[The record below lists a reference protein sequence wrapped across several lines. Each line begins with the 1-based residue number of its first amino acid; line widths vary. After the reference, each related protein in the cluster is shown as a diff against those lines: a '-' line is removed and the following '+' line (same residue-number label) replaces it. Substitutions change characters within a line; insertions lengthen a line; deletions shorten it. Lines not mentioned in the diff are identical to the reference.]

1 MEEMTLTIPSI
12 GCQGCMNKIINKL
25 QNLAGV
31 EIIHTDVP
39 AKQLAVRYPAQEVSA
54 EAIEAAIRELGHR
67 IAA

>member
-1 MEEMTLTIPSI
+1 MEEMTLTVPSI
-12 GCQGCMNKIINKL
+12 GCQGCMNKITNRL

-31 EIIHTDVP
+31 EIVQTDVP
-39 AKQLAVRYPAQEVSA
+39 AKQLSVRYSAQEVSA